1 MPVLLYISHISG
13 KIKEEIYNRQIN
25 AIADEK
31 IRLEESITR
40 YKEITKDIKDTVESL
55 LDITGNLYN
64 IIRNDSPNRQN
75 KLLRLLITDCKL
87 NGKEL
92 KYTVK
97 APFDRFI
104 QYNNP
109 TQWFNN
115 PIQDIDLYANIADEV
130 KLVKE
135 QVLL

>member
-64 IIRNDSPNRQN
+64 IIRNASPNKQN
-75 KLLRLLITDCKL
+75 KLLRLLISDCKL

-97 APFDRFI
+97 APFDKFI
-104 QYNNP
+104 Q
-109 TQWFNN
+109 
-115 PIQDIDLYANIADEV
+115 
-130 KLVKE
+130 
-135 QVLL
+135 